1 MESVYQECKEFINA
15 NKGEE
20 LKEYYEYLITTDVQL
35 DWPNLFQKVYI
46 HACLKKRRDIAEWL
60 TTLFSKFDP
69 ITQIAFR
76 QVFFY
81 GRWLLAH

>member
-1 MESVYQECKEFINA
+1 MESVVQECKEFINA

-20 LKEYYEYLITTDVQL
+20 LKEYYEYLITTDVDL

-46 HACLKKRRDIAEWL
+46 HACLKKRKDIADWL
-60 TTLFSKFDP
+60 TTLFPQFDP

>member
-1 MESVYQECKEFINA
+1 MESVVQECKEFINA
-15 NKGEE
+15 NRGEE

-46 HACLKKRRDIAEWL
+46 HACLKKRKDIADWL
-60 TTLFSKFDP
+60 TTLFPQFDP

>member
-1 MESVYQECKEFINA
+1 MESVVQECKEFINA

-46 HACLKKRRDIAEWL
+46 HACLKKRKDIADWL
-60 TTLFSKFDP
+60 TTLFPQFDP
-69 ITQIAFR
+69 ITQIGFR